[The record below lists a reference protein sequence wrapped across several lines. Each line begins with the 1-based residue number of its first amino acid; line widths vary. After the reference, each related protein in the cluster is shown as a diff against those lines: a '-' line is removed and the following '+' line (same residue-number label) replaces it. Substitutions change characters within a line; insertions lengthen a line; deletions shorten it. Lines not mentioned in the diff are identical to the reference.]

1 MNRRYRIFGA
11 KYELSEQLMTSP
23 EQGWPEEIA
32 SKSKVFHVEITKD
45 KKKIAF
51 LTRNTYEEAK
61 RIAEDYCSYGTKTV

>member
-1 MNRRYRIFGA
+1 MKRYRIFGA
-11 KYELSEQLMTSP
+11 KYGLSDQLMTSP
-23 EQGWPEEIA
+23 EQGWPEEIT
-32 SKSKVFHVEITKD
+32 SKSKEFHVEITKD